1 MLLKGSAR
9 VAEIPTYTTT
19 IQYHTTQYMK
29 TIKSTYIPELASK
42 TLAQIDAAMASM
54 TVTGCIDQI
63 NWPELYPVAPQ
74 TTFILAHT
82 DHMLYVRYEVKGEVP
97 LATKTNDLELVNEDA
112 CVEIFIADQDNTH
125 YWNFEFN
132 PAGVCNASHRKERKV
147 DVVRLN
153 AEQLT
158 SIQRYGQQLC
168 AAHWTLLIGIP
179 LSLIELDLTK
189 EHSRRANL
197 YKCGDKTPMKHYA
210 SWNPIKAEAPAFHLP
225 AFFGEVIFE

>member
-1 MLLKGSAR
+1 MN
-9 VAEIPTYTTT
+9 
-19 IQYHTTQYMK
+19 MK
-29 TIKSTYIPELASK
+29 TTKSIYLPELAGQ
-42 TLAQIDAAMASM
+42 TLAKIDDILVNTPVA
-54 TVTGCIDQI
+54 GKIDQL
-63 NWPELYPVAPQ
+63 NWVEQYPAAPQ
-74 TTFILAHT
+74 TTFSIAHT
-82 DHMLYVRYEVKGEVP
+82 DEMLYVRYEVKGEVP

-112 CVEIFIADQDNTH
+112 CVEIFIGDRDNTH

-153 AEQLT
+153 AEQLA

-179 LSLIELDLTK
+179 LSLIELDLTQ
-189 EHSRRANL
+189 EHCRRANL

-210 SWNPIKAEAPAFHLP
+210 SWNAIDAPAPAFHLP
-225 AFFGEVIFE
+225 EFFGGIQF

>member
-1 MLLKGSAR
+1 
-9 VAEIPTYTTT
+9 
-19 IQYHTTQYMK
+19 MK

-42 TLAQIDAAMASM
+42 TLAQIDAAMAGM
-54 TVTGCIDQI
+54 PTTGHIDQI
-63 NWPELYPVAPQ
+63 NWPELYPAAPQ

-82 DHMLYVRYEVKGEVP
+82 DQMLYVRYEVKGELP
-97 LATKTNDLELVNEDA
+97 LSTKTNDLELVNEDA

-210 SWNPIKAEAPAFHLP
+210 SWNPIEAEVPAFHLP
-225 AFFGEVIFE
+225 AFFGEIQF